1 VISTGDYQIQCTACG
16 RLYPDTGSNEC
27 PGRHAALQRTVY
39 SAQRLHCADLPGMMR
54 FFDWLPVHSRPP
66 VTAGP
71 VTYRSVALARELGF
85 SNLYIT
91 FNGFWPEKGAVTRT
105 CSFKELEAVPT
116 LQRASEKKSGIL
128 VVASAGNT
136 GRAFAQVAAEMN
148 TPVVVVI
155 PKRSL
160 PRIWTTIQT
169 DKVLLITVEGDYS
182 DAIHRSAAIAHLPHL
197 TAEGGA
203 KNCARRDG
211 MGTVMLDAATTIGR
225 IPDYYVQAVGSG
237 TGAIAAW
244 EAARRLIRDGRYGS
258 HLPRMILSQNL
269 PFVPMAH
276 AWKAARREINAMTD
290 MADAAQAI
298 SQVYADVLTN
308 RNPPYSITGG
318 VFDCLTETGGGIVP
332 VCNDE
337 AQQAQQLFEECEGI
351 DLDPAAAVTVAS
363 LITAAHDG
371 LIDPYR
377 DVMLNIT
384 GGGYKRVREEFDL
397 IPVNAALATD
407 NATPLHQIAGFVN
420 DWVKEHA

>member
-1 VISTGDYQIQCTACG
+1 MGNYQIRCTACG
-16 RLYPDTGSNEC
+16 QLYPDTGSNEC
-27 PGRHAALQRTVY
+27 PDDRHTALQRTVY
-39 SAQRLHCADLPGMMR
+39 ATQRLQCADLPGMMR
-54 FFDWLPVHSRPP
+54 FYDWLPIHCKPA

-71 VTYRSVALARELGF
+71 VTYRSVAFARKMGF

-91 FNGFWPEKGAVTRT
+91 FNGFWPEKGAAVKT

-136 GRAFAQVAAEMN
+136 GRAFAQIAAEMN

-155 PKRSL
+155 PKKSL

-169 DKVLLITVEGDYS
+169 DQVLLITVDGDYS
-182 DAIHRSAAIAHLPHL
+182 DAINRSITIANLPCL

-211 MGTVMLDAATTIGR
+211 MGTVMLDATTTIGR
-225 IPDYYVQAVGSG
+225 IPDYYVQAIGSG

-244 EAARRLIRDGRYGS
+244 EASQRLVRDGRYGS
-258 HLPRMILSQNL
+258 HLPHMILSQNL
-269 PFVPMAH
+269 PFVPMAN
-276 AWKAARREINAMTD
+276 AWKAGRREIDALTD
-290 MADAAQAI
+290 MADAPTTI

-308 RNPPYSITGG
+308 RNPPYGITGG
-318 VFDCLTETGGGIVP
+318 LYDCLTETGGEIYSVS
-332 VCNDE
+332 NDE
-337 AQQAQQLFEECEGI
+337 ARQAQHLFEECEGI

-363 LITAAHDG
+363 LITAARDG
-371 LIDPYR
+371 NIDPCR
-377 DVMLNIT
+377 AIMVNIT
-384 GGGYKRVREEFDL
+384 GGGYKRVQEAYDL
-397 IPVNAALATD
+397 VPVYAALATD
-407 NATPLHQIAGFVN
+407 RTTGMDQIAGFVN

>member
-1 VISTGDYQIQCTACG
+1 MGNYQIQCTACG
-16 RLYPDTGSNEC
+16 QLYPDTGSNEC
-27 PGRHAALQRTVY
+27 PDRHTALQRTVY
-39 SAQRLHCADLPGMMR
+39 ATQRLQCADLPGMMK
-54 FFDWLPVHSRPP
+54 FYDWLPIHYKPA

-71 VTYRSVALARELGF
+71 VTYRSVAFAREMGF

-91 FNGFWPEKGAVTRT
+91 FNGFWPEKGAAVKT

-136 GRAFAQVAAEMN
+136 GRAFAQIAAEMD

-155 PKRSL
+155 PKKSL

-169 DKVLLITVEGDYS
+169 DQVLLITVDGDYS
-182 DAIHRSAAIAHLPHL
+182 DAINRSITIANLPYL

-211 MGTVMLDAATTIGR
+211 MGTVMLDATTTIGR

-244 EAARRLIRDGRYGS
+244 ESAQRLIRDGRYGS
-258 HLPRMILSQNL
+258 HLPHMILSQNL
-269 PFVPMAH
+269 PFVPMAN
-276 AWKAARREINAMTD
+276 AWKAGRREIDALTD
-290 MADAAQAI
+290 MADAPTTI

-318 VFDCLTETGGGIVP
+318 LYDCLTETGGEIYSVS
-332 VCNDE
+332 NNE
-337 AQQAQQLFEECEGI
+337 ARQAQRLFEECEGI

-363 LITAAHDG
+363 LITATRDG
-371 LIDPYR
+371 NIDPCR
-377 DVMLNIT
+377 DIMVNIT
-384 GGGYKRVREEFDL
+384 GGGYKLVQEAFDL
-397 IPVNAALATD
+397 VPVNAALATD
-407 NATPLHQIAGFVN
+407 RTTGMDQIAGFVN

>member
-1 VISTGDYQIQCTACG
+1 MGNYQIQCTACG
-16 RLYPDTGSNEC
+16 RVYPDTGSNEC
-27 PGRHAALQRTVY
+27 PDRHSALQRTVY

-54 FFDWLPVHSRPP
+54 FYDWLPISHTLS

-71 VTYRSVALARELGF
+71 VTYRSAALARQLGL

-91 FNGFWPEKGAVTRT
+91 FNGFWPEKGAATKT

-136 GRAFAQVAAEMN
+136 GRAFAQIAAEMN

-155 PKRSL
+155 PKKSL
-160 PRIWTTIQT
+160 PRIWTTIPT
-169 DKVLLITVEGDYS
+169 DQVLLITVEGDYS
-182 DAIHRSAAIAHLPHL
+182 DAISRSTAIAQLPRL

-211 MGTVMLDAATTIGR
+211 MATVMLDAAATIGR

-244 EAARRLIRDGRYGS
+244 EAAQRLIRDSRYGN
-258 HLPRMILSQNL
+258 HLPHMILSQNL

-276 AWKAARREINAMTD
+276 AWKAGRREIDPMTD
-290 MADAAQAI
+290 MADATQAI

-308 RNPPYSITGG
+308 RNPPYGITGG
-318 VFDCLTETGGGIVP
+318 LFDCLTETGGDIYSVS
-332 VCNDE
+332 NDE
-337 AQQAQQLFEECEGI
+337 ARQAQRLFEESEGI

-363 LITAAHDG
+363 LITAAQNG
-371 LIDPYR
+371 QIDPR
-377 DVMLNIT
+377 KDVMVNIT
-384 GGGYKRVREEFDL
+384 GGGYKRVQEAFDL
-397 IPVNAALATD
+397 IPVNAELTID
-407 NATPLHQIAGFVN
+407 NTTTMDKIASFVN

>member
-1 VISTGDYQIQCTACG
+1 MGNYQIQCAACG
-16 RLYPDTGSNEC
+16 RLYTDTGSNEC
-27 PGRHAALQRTVY
+27 PDRHAALQRTVY
-39 SAQRLHCADLPGMMR
+39 SAQHLHCADLPGMMR
-54 FFDWLPVHSRPP
+54 FFDWLPIDYKPA

-71 VTYRSVALARELGF
+71 ITYKSEVLAKELGF

-91 FNGFWPEKGAVTRT
+91 FNGFWPEKGAAIKT

-116 LQRASEKKSGIL
+116 MQRASEKKSGIL

-136 GRAFAQVAAEMN
+136 GRAFAQIAAEMN

-155 PKRSL
+155 PKKSL

-169 DKVLLITVEGDYS
+169 DKVLLMTVEGDYS
-182 DAIHRSAAIAHLPHL
+182 DAINRSTAIAQLPHL

-244 EAARRLIRDGRYGS
+244 EAAQRLIHDGRFGH
-258 HLPRMILSQNL
+258 HLPHMILSQNL

-276 AWKAARREINAMTD
+276 AWKAGRREIDPTTD
-290 MADAAQAI
+290 MADATQAI

-308 RNPPYSITGG
+308 RNPPYGITGG
-318 VFDCLTETGGGIVP
+318 LFDCLTKTGGEIYSVR
-332 VCNDE
+332 NDE
-337 AQQAQQLFEECEGI
+337 ARQAQQLFEECEGI

-363 LITAAHDG
+363 LITAAQEG
-371 LIDPYR
+371 LIDPHR

-384 GGGYKRVREEFDL
+384 GGGYKRVQEEFDL
-397 IPVNAALATD
+397 IPVTAALASD
-407 NATPLHQIAGFVN
+407 NTTPPGHIAGFVN
-420 DWVKEHA
+420 NWVKEHA

>member
-1 VISTGDYQIQCTACG
+1 MGKYQIQCTACG
-16 RLYPDTGSNEC
+16 RLYTDTGSNEC
-27 PGRHAALQRTVY
+27 PDRHAALQRTVY
-39 SAQRLHCADLPGMMR
+39 SAQHLQCADLPGMMR
-54 FFDWLPVHSRPP
+54 FFDWLPIDYKPA

-71 VTYRSVALARELGF
+71 VTYRSVTLAQELGLL
-85 SNLYIT
+85 NLYIT
-91 FNGFWPEKGAVTRT
+91 FNGFWPEKGAATKT

-136 GRAFAQVAAEMN
+136 GRAFAQIAAEMN

-155 PKRSL
+155 PKKSL

-182 DAIHRSAAIAHLPHL
+182 DAINRSTAIAQLPHL

-211 MGTVMLDAATTIGR
+211 MGTVMLDAAATIGR

-244 EAARRLIRDGRYGS
+244 EAAQRLIQDGRYGN
-258 HLPRMILSQNL
+258 HLPHMILSQNL

-276 AWKAARREINAMTD
+276 AWKAGRREIDPMTD
-290 MADAAQAI
+290 MADATHAI

-308 RNPPYSITGG
+308 RNPPYGITGG
-318 VFDCLTETGGGIVP
+318 LFDCLTETGGEIYSVS
-332 VCNDE
+332 NDE
-337 AQQAQQLFEECEGI
+337 ARQAQRLFDECEGI

-363 LITAAHDG
+363 LIIAAQNG
-371 LIDPYR
+371 QIDPRR

-384 GGGYKRVREEFDL
+384 GGGYKRVQEAYDL
-397 IPVNAALATD
+397 IPVNAGLTTD
-407 NATPLHQIAGFVN
+407 NTTTMYKIASFVN

>member
-1 VISTGDYQIQCTACG
+1 MGNYQIQCTACG
-16 RLYPDTGSNEC
+16 RVYPDTGSNEC
-27 PGRHAALQRTVY
+27 PDRHSALQRTVY
-39 SAQRLHCADLPGMMR
+39 FAKHLHCADLPGMMR
-54 FFDWLPVHSRPP
+54 FYDWLPIDYKPA

-71 VTYRSVALARELGF
+71 VTYRSVALARELGLL
-85 SNLYIT
+85 NLYIT
-91 FNGFWPEKGAVTRT
+91 FNGFWPEKGAATKT

-136 GRAFAQVAAEMN
+136 GRAFAQIAAEMN

-155 PKRSL
+155 PKKSL
-160 PRIWTTIQT
+160 PRIWTTVPT

-182 DAIHRSAAIAHLPHL
+182 DAISRSTAIAQLPRL

-211 MGTVMLDAATTIGR
+211 MATVMLDAATTIGR
-225 IPDYYVQAVGSG
+225 IPDYFVQAVGSG

-244 EAARRLIRDGRYGS
+244 EAAQRLIQDGRYGS

-269 PFVPMAH
+269 PFVPMVH
-276 AWKAARREINAMTD
+276 AWKAGRREINAMTD
-290 MADAAQAI
+290 MADATQAI

-308 RNPPYSITGG
+308 RNPPYGITGG
-318 VFDCLTETGGGIVP
+318 LFDCLTATGGEFLP
-332 VCNDE
+332 VSNDE
-337 AQQAQQLFEECEGI
+337 AVRAQQLFEETEGI

-363 LITAAHDG
+363 LITAVEKK
-371 LIDPYR
+371 LINPCK

-384 GGGYKRVREEFDL
+384 GGGYKRVREEYDL
-397 IPVNAALATD
+397 LPMTSALATD
-407 NATPLHQIAGFVN
+407 NATTMDQIAGFVN

>member
-1 VISTGDYQIQCTACG
+1 MGEYQIQCTECG
-16 RLYPDTGSNEC
+16 RLYTDTGSNEC
-27 PGRHAALQRTVY
+27 PDRHVALQRTVY
-39 SAQRLHCADLPGMMR
+39 SAQHLHCTDLPGMMR
-54 FFDWLPVHSRPP
+54 FFDWLPIDYKPA

-71 VTYRSVALARELGF
+71 VTYRSVALERELGLP
-85 SNLYIT
+85 NLYIT
-91 FNGFWPEKGAVTRT
+91 FNGFWPEKGAATKT

-116 LQRASEKKSGIL
+116 LQRAAEKKSGIL

-136 GRAFAQVAAEMN
+136 GRAFAQIAAEMN

-155 PKRSL
+155 PKKSL
-160 PRIWTTIQT
+160 PRIWTTIPT

-182 DAIHRSAAIAHLPHL
+182 SAINRSTAIAQLPHL

-244 EAARRLIRDGRYGS
+244 EAAQRLIRDGRYGD
-258 HLPRMILSQNL
+258 HLPHMILSQNL

-276 AWKAARREINAMTD
+276 AWKAGRREINEMTD
-290 MADAAQAI
+290 MADATQAI

-308 RNPPYSITGG
+308 RNPPYGITGG
-318 VFDCLTETGGGIVP
+318 LFDCLSDTGGEIYSVST
-332 VCNDE
+332 DQ
-337 AQQAQQLFEECEGI
+337 ARQAQKFFEECEGI

-363 LITAAHDG
+363 LITAVQNG
-371 LIDPYR
+371 QIDPR
-377 DVMLNIT
+377 KDVMVNIT
-384 GGGYKRVREEFDL
+384 GGGYKRVQEEFDR

-407 NATPLHQIAGFVN
+407 NTTSINQIAGFIS
-420 DWVKEHA
+420 DWVNEHA